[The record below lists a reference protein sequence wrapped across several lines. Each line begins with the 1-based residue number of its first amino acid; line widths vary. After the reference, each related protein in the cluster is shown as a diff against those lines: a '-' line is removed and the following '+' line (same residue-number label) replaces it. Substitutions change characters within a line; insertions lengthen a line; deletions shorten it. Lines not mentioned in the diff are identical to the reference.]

1 MNVIDIRNLVKIYDN
16 GFLALNNVNLSIECG
31 DFYAILGKN
40 GAGKSTIIN
49 ILVSLIKKT
58 SGKVLISSYNLD
70 YDSTRI
76 KSLIGV
82 VPQDVNFNQFES
94 VSDIIL
100 NNAGFYGFS
109 RRSILNRAN
118 SLLNLFELWEKRNSV
133 SINLSGGMKRRLML
147 VRALIHN
154 PDILI
159 LDEPTS
165 GVDIFSRK
173 IILTFLKELNKL
185 GKTIILTTHCMEDV
199 ETLCNKISVI
209 NKGVILKEL
218 FIKDLHSFNIDK
230 IFTIKIDNLNDISFL
245 NKFKV
250 IILDSNTLE
259 LYLFKNDCLNEFL
272 FLLINNKINILSIS
286 IRNNPLED
294 FFLSSVI
301 SDENV

>member
-1 MNVIDIRNLVKIYDN
+1 MNAIYTHNLTKRYEN
-16 GFLALNNVNLSIECG
+16 GFLALNNINLSIEYG

-58 SGKVLISSYNLD
+58 SGKVFISNYDLD
-70 YDSTRI
+70 YNATFI

-109 RRSILNRAN
+109 RRMILNRVK
-118 SLLNLFELWEKRNSV
+118 SLLNLFELWEKRDTI

-147 VRALIHN
+147 IRALIHN

-173 IILTFLKELNKL
+173 IILNFLKELNKL
-185 GKTIILTTHCMEDV
+185 GKTIILTTHYMEDV

-209 NKGVILKEL
+209 NKGLILKEL
-218 FIKDLHSFNIDK
+218 VIKDLHLLNIDK
-230 IFTIKIDNLNDISFL
+230 IFTIKIDNLNMVSLF
-245 NKFKV
+245 NEFKV
-250 IILDSNTLE
+250 IVLDNNTLE
-259 LYLFKNDCLNEFL
+259 LYLSKNDCLNKFL
-272 FLLINNKINILSIS
+272 FFLINNKINISSIS
-286 IRNNPLED
+286 IRTNPLED
-294 FFLSSVI
+294 FFLTSVI
-301 SDENV
+301 SDKNV

>member
-109 RRSILNRAN
+109 RRSILNRAK
-118 SLLNLFELWEKRNSV
+118 SLLNLFELWEKRDAV

-185 GKTIILTTHCMEDV
+185 GKTIILTTHFMEDV